1 MFSWVRFY
9 RELMTDAKER
19 AEQATDLSVRTT
31 YRAMA
36 DGWAARLKDAQQK
49 EDRKKIP
56 GTHLATRPGTR
67 YGRIRERQN
76 PPRAVEE
83 PDRCKRRCH

>member
-36 DGWAARLKDAQQK
+36 DDWAARLKDAQQK
-49 EDRKKIP
+49 EDR
-56 GTHLATRPGTR
+56 
-67 YGRIRERQN
+67 E
-76 PPRAVEE
+76 
-83 PDRCKRRCH
+83 KRRSPPGN